1 LKWGDIVDVTVNM
14 SVEEFREFMAWKE
27 ARDMYEKR
35 ESSLRRDMGAKLEGL
50 ASAVC
55 RAVKPRDDDQEAFEI
70 VEQGHMS
77 DAWELAQ
84 EVFA

>member
-1 LKWGDIVDVTVNM
+1 MEVTVNM
-14 SVEEFREFMAWKE
+14 SVGEFREFMAWKE

-35 ESSLRRDMGAKLEGL
+35 GSSLRRDMGAKLEGL

-55 RAVKPRDDDQEAFEI
+55 RAVKPLDDEQQTFEI

-77 DAWELAQ
+77 DAWDLALD
-84 EVFA
+84 VLA

>member
-1 LKWGDIVDVTVNM
+1 MEVTVNM
-14 SVEEFREFMAWKE
+14 SVEEFQEFVDWKE
-27 ARDMYEKR
+27 TRDMYEKR

-55 RAVKPRDDDQEAFEI
+55 RAVKPMDGNQEAFEI

-77 DAWELAQ
+77 DAWDLAQ
-84 EVFA
+84 DVFA